1 MTFDWKWDFAI
12 DITPRL
18 LEATVNTLIAAIL
31 GYGIAIILGLIFTLG
46 QRTRFRAVTLLFRE
60 AVEFIRSTPLV
71 LQIFFVFYVGP
82 QFGVML
88 SPWTAGM
95 IAIGLHY
102 GAYLSEVFRGGIESV
117 PKGQWEACMSL
128 SLSRF
133 RTYTRVIIPQAIPPA
148 FAGMGNYLVGIF
160 KDTPMLSV
168 IGVAELMHTAN
179 SIGSESYRYL
189 EPYTMV
195 GVIFL
200 LISLPTAWLLR
211 LTERIIR
218 KKMGMRL
225 R

>member
-1 MTFDWKWDFAI
+1 
-12 DITPRL
+12 
-18 LEATVNTLIAAIL
+18 
-31 GYGIAIILGLIFTLG
+31 
-46 QRTRFRAVTLLFRE
+46 
-60 AVEFIRSTPLV
+60 
-71 LQIFFVFYVGP
+71 
-82 QFGVML
+82 
-88 SPWTAGM
+88 
-95 IAIGLHY
+95 
-102 GAYLSEVFRGGIESV
+102 
-117 PKGQWEACMSL
+117 
-128 SLSRF
+128 
-133 RTYTRVIIPQAIPPA
+133 
-148 FAGMGNYLVGIF
+148 
-160 KDTPMLSV
+160 MLSV